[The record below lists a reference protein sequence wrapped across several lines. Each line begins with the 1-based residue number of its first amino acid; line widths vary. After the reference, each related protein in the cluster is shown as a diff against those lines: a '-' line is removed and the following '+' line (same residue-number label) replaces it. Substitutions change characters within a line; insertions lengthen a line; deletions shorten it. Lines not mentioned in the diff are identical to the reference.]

1 MSALA
6 AVSLLV
12 FYPLLMNLP
21 LNLVR
26 FQWGFKRGLAP
37 MSPDVQK
44 QAEAADRM
52 VLYVSYFILLAVV
65 VALLNRSRFSVY
77 AVGLTI
83 GNWKSAIALGALS
96 SLLFIS
102 LESIIPA
109 EKLREEAESQGSFA
123 SWCGLTVLGS
133 LSVELWRAF
142 CIVSLIRLELS
153 SWVAVLVVATAYGA
167 SQLSTTIATA
177 AGASTVAAAAG
188 FLFLKTGSLLA
199 PLIMSLI
206 AAGVHFYR
214 VRYISSQTASRLASR
229 NLANKSYMTKEEQ
242 IGQSGYLTKCGVCSA
257 TFHPS
262 EIEAPFFTPNF
273 PCPKCGEQLE
283 YEYPVRHVL
292 ANAVFSGLVALG
304 LPFVLGLRGV
314 TYVLSAVVALP
325 VVSLL
330 ATFIFGVIDPKPR
343 EARRNRHQKFVPDGK
358 LSLNSFKP
366 TDKPKP

>member
-65 VALLNRSRFSVY
+65 VALLNRSQFSVY

-96 SLLFIS
+96 SLLFVS

-109 EKLREEAESQGSFA
+109 EKLREEAESQGSLA

-142 CIVSLIRLELS
+142 CIVSLIRLDLS

-188 FLFLKTGSLLA
+188 FLFVKTGSLLA
-199 PLIMSLI
+199 PLAMSLI

-214 VRYISSQTASRLASR
+214 VRHIS
-229 NLANKSYMTKEEQ
+229 
-242 IGQSGYLTKCGVCSA
+242 IGQSRYVTKCGVCSA

-314 TYVLSAVVALP
+314 TYALSAVVALP

-330 ATFIFGVIDPKPR
+330 ATFIFGVIDPTPR
-343 EARRNRHQKFVPDGK
+343 EARRNSHQKFVPDGK

-366 TDKPKP
+366 TDKRKP